1 MLTADKFLIA
11 VGTRPARRPD
21 IPFDGETIFDS
32 DQLLWGGV
40 KSVPKRLIV
49 VGAGVIG
56 MEYASMMS
64 IIPGMEVTIVD
75 GRREILDMADRE
87 VSEALCYSMRQTGA
101 RFFVEET
108 IKSVEKADNGEVIV
122 QLNSGKTLVGD
133 GLLYTLGRQ
142 GNTEGLN
149 LGAIGLEADKRGLIE
164 VDDDF
169 QTAVPHMYVSFCL
182 NMTGG
187 ERSLCKWWALIDFA
201 IVNTQ
206 LCCRRLH
213 WVPCARVDV
222 DGAGPPGVGAHAHGQ
237 ADEQEG

>member
-64 IIPGMEVTIVD
+64 IIPGMEVTIID
-75 GRREILDMADRE
+75 GRKEILDMADRE

-108 IKSVEKADNGEVIV
+108 IKSVEKAESGEVIV
-122 QLNSGKTLVGD
+122 HLNSGKTLVGD

-149 LGAIGLEADKRGLIE
+149 LGAVGLEADKRGLIQ
-164 VDDDF
+164 VDEDF
-169 QTAVPHMYVSFCL
+169 QTAVPHMYVSL
-182 NMTGG
+182 
-187 ERSLCKWWALIDFA
+187 
-201 IVNTQ
+201 
-206 LCCRRLH
+206 
-213 WVPCARVDV
+213 
-222 DGAGPPGVGAHAHGQ
+222 
-237 ADEQEG
+237 